1 MASESRK
8 TVLIAL
14 AANAGIA
21 IAKLAAGL
29 LSGSAAMLAE
39 AAHSIADTT
48 NQLFLLASLSFSE
61 RKPDAEHP
69 FGYGK
74 ERFLWSF
81 MAAIFIFVSGAG
93 FSLYE
98 GISRLLSG
106 GGSDVSYT
114 IAYVVLAL
122 GIVLE
127 GASLL
132 RAVRQTRADAERTR
146 REVRRYVRTSR
157 DPTTKTVLL
166 EDSAAVTGLLIALA
180 GLGLSQLTGDHAFD
194 AIASILIG
202 LLLGVVAYALWRDTR
217 GLLIGEAALP
227 EEREALRAVL
237 ERCDKVDEVVELMTM
252 ALGPDTLLVAARL
265 DLATDMDSDEIE
277 ALADDLDRQLRE
289 AVPGVEHVFLDPTH
303 RRERRRSPAVS
314 ATS

>member
-14 AANAGIA
+14 AANAGIG

-29 LSGSAAMLAE
+29 MSGSAAMLAE

-132 RAVRQTRADAERTR
+132 RALRQTRADAERTR

-157 DPTTKTVLL
+157 DPTTKTVLF